1 METVKQASSICL
13 DYGWRIHAD
22 ETQTGE
28 AQGWYNGFPEAGLP
42 APVPGES
49 TALGR
54 HSVIWYENRFEAGL
68 CPAPGQRIVMELEGT
83 TYYTKVWLNGM

>member
-28 AQGWYNGFPEAGLP
+28 AQGWYNGFPAAGCP
-42 APVPGES
+42 PRAGRG

-68 CPAPGQRIVMELEGT
+68 CPAPASGL
-83 TYYTKVWLNGM
+83 

>member
-28 AQGWYNGFPEAGLP
+28 AQGWYNGFPAAGCP
-42 APVPGES
+42 PPCRARARRS
-49 TALGR
+49 
-54 HSVIWYENRFEAGL
+54 AGI
-68 CPAPGQRIVMELEGT
+68 R
-83 TYYTKVWLNGM
+83 